1 VLESLEASAL
11 ADAVRTSLLLTAGL
25 SAVHVVGFMLVMS
38 GALLANLRLVG
49 ALFAD
54 RPIAEIVTPA
64 HKAILAGVVINV
76 VTGGMMFSE
85 RATAAASSRIFQTKM
100 ALFVVALLVQ
110 FVLLRATGSGPRR
123 ASGRAAG
130 VAGLCAWTSLAL
142 TACAYILL
150 E

>member
-1 VLESLEASAL
+1 MLESLEASAL
-11 ADAVRTSLLLTAGL
+11 ADAVRTSLLLTATL
-25 SAVHVVGFMLVMS
+25 SAIHVAGFMLVMS

-49 ALFAD
+49 ALFRD

-64 HKAILAGVVINV
+64 HKAILAGVAINV
-76 VTGGMMFSE
+76 VTGGVMFSE
-85 RATAAASSRIFQTKM
+85 RATAAASNRTFQLKM
-100 ALFVVALLVQ
+100 AFFVLALLVQ
-110 FVLLRATGSGPRR
+110 FVLVRGAGDGRR
-123 ASGRAAG
+123 LVSSRVAG